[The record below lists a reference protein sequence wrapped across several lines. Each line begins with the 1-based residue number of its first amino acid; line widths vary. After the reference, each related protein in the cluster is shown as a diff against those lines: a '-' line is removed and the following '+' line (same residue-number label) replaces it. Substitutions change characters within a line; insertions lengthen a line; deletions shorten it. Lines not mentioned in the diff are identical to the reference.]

1 VAHHRP
7 RTALTGALI
16 VASAAIGVTGL
27 APAAH
32 AVVGDPAA
40 DGAYAFTTRL
50 DIGDG
55 ARRCSGALV
64 DPYWVLTAASCFADD
79 PSSSFQVRAGK
90 PALATTAVVGRT
102 DTTTS
107 TGQSRTVVELVPRTD
122 RDLVLARLN
131 RPVTGITPAAVA
143 SGMPVNG
150 ESLVSTGYG
159 RTATEWAPLRMHQG
173 EFTLDTVG
181 VDTLAVTGKNGD
193 AICAGDTGGPLFRT
207 VNGSPQLAGVNSRSW
222 QGGCFN
228 STETRTGAVGTR
240 LDDIRDW
247 VTTRVQAARV
257 TDFNGDGVRDT
268 AIADPQATV
277 ATVTKAGVVH
287 VVLGGGKG
295 TLALSQNTAGV
306 GGGAEA
312 NDQFGSALAVVDHNL
327 DGYTD
332 LVVGTPAEDVGT
344 AADAG
349 LVQVLYGSADGLTK
363 GPAELSLVQ
372 GEGAGAVLASAS
384 EAGDRMGHALAAGV
398 TTAGDPYLVIGV
410 PGEDL
415 DGLANA
421 GSSFYLRGSTNRA
434 INQGAVGVH
443 GTVEAEDR
451 FGTTVAASPQH
462 LAIGTPYE
470 AIGTDDDSG
479 GLEILSHTLSADGIP
494 TPLAGVDQDGTA
506 PEISGASEA
515 GDKFGF
521 SLAMASYRPT
531 ASASTAA
538 TDSILAI
545 GSPGE
550 DNSTDADT
558 GRVVNL
564 RITAAGAVSEL
575 PEFNQGSTNVSGDP
589 EANDRFG
596 EQVSAVSLAPGAV
609 ASTKNTLIAVGVPG
623 ENIGTVADAGS
634 VTVFTPIGA
643 PGDTEVVVEPGKAG
657 VPGAPGAGQL
667 MGSALFAGGT
677 HLYVGMPKGPGT
689 YGSAYAVP
697 WGNVTDAG
705 AESAVTYAP
714 GSGGLPAAGVAFGTV
729 VR

>member
-1 VAHHRP
+1 MAHHRP
-7 RTALTGALI
+7 RTALTGALLAAS
-16 VASAAIGVTGL
+16 VALGVAGL
-27 APAAH
+27 TPAAH
-32 AVVGDPAA
+32 AVAGDPAA
-40 DGAYAFTTRL
+40 DGAYAFTARL

-79 PSSSFQVRAGK
+79 PSGSFQIRAGK
-90 PALATTAVVGRT
+90 PAQATTAVIGRT
-102 DTTTS
+102 DTTTTS
-107 TGQSRTVVELVPRTD
+107 GQSRTVVELAPRTD

-131 RPVTGITPAAVA
+131 RPVTGIAPAAIA
-143 SGMPVNG
+143 TAMPTAG

-173 EFTLDTVG
+173 TFTADTVG
-181 VDTLAVTGKNGD
+181 VTTLAVTGKDGD

-207 VNGSPQLAGVNSRSW
+207 VNGSTQLAGVNSRSW

-228 STETRTGAVGTR
+228 STETRTGAVATR

-247 VTTRVQAARV
+247 VTTRVQAAHV
-257 TDFNGDGVRDT
+257 VDFNGDGVRDT
-268 AIADPQATV
+268 AMADPQAAVGTV
-277 ATVTKAGVVH
+277 AKAGVVH
-287 VVLGGGKG
+287 IVLGGGKG

-306 GGGAEA
+306 SGGAEE

-332 LVVGTPAEDVGT
+332 LVVGTPAEDIGS

-349 LVQVLYGSADGLTK
+349 LVQVLYGSAEGLTK
-363 GPAELSLVQ
+363 GPAELALEQ
-372 GEGAGAVLASAS
+372 GQGAGSILASAS
-384 EAGDRMGHALAAGV
+384 EAGDRMGHSLAAGV

-434 INQGAVGVH
+434 INQGSAGVH

-470 AIGTDDDSG
+470 AIGTADDSG

-494 TPLAGVDQDGTA
+494 TPLAGIDQDSTA

-521 SLAMASYRPT
+521 SLAMTSYRAT
-531 ASASTAA
+531 ASSSTAA
-538 TDSILAI
+538 TDSILAV

-575 PEFNQGSTNVSGDP
+575 AELNQGSANVSGDP
-589 EANDRFG
+589 ETGDRLG

-623 ENIGTVADAGS
+623 EDIGTVADAGS

-643 PGDTEVVVEPGKAG
+643 PGDNEVVVEPGKAG
-657 VPGAPGAGQL
+657 VPGAAGAGQQL
-667 MGSALFAGGT
+667 GGYIAAGAT
-677 HLYVGMPKGPGT
+677 HLYLGMPKGPGT
-689 YGSAYAVP
+689 RGSAYAVP
-697 WGNVTDAG
+697 WGNVTNAG
-705 AESAVTYAP
+705 AETVVTYAP
-714 GSGGLPAAGVAFGTV
+714 GADGVPAAGVAFGTV